1 MLRIIS
7 GDEKLPATSYWLQ
20 ANSLFLEEGSIMYKI
35 QGGTSGREQHVVMHV
50 HLSNQSSAVLEQ
62 IAIIKENIRPIS
74 Q

>member
-1 MLRIIS
+1 
-7 GDEKLPATSYWLQ
+7 
-20 ANSLFLEEGSIMYKI
+20 MYKI
-35 QGGTSGREQHVVMHV
+35 QGGASGREQHVVMHV

>member
-1 MLRIIS
+1 MMRNYQLLAIGYDQTEVFRGRVHNVQNPRWYLRS
-7 GDEKLPATSYWLQ
+7 GA
-20 ANSLFLEEGSIMYKI
+20 
-35 QGGTSGREQHVVMHV
+35 HVVMHV